1 MKRKGYIFE
10 EICNLE
16 NLTAAAKEAAKGKK
30 SSSYGV
36 RLFLKNPEQKLL
48 NLHNELLSGKFRTSE
63 YRTMTILADRGK

>member
-36 RLFLKNPEQKLL
+36 RLFLDIDLL
-48 NLHNELLSGKFRTSE
+48 TAKHCCVKT
-63 YRTMTILADRGK
+63 